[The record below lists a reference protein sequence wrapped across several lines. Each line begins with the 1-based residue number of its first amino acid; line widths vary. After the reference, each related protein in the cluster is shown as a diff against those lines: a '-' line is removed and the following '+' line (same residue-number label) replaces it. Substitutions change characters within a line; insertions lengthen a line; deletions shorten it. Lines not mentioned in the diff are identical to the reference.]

1 MLIRGKIIVANEK
14 NGKGEN
20 RMFKLLKYLKGYR
33 VQSVIAPLFKFLEA
47 SFELIVPIVMA
58 NIIDIGI
65 KNNDEGYIYK
75 MGLILVALGV
85 FGLAAA
91 LTAQFFAAKASVG
104 FGTALRRDFYKHLN
118 SLSHAEIDKIGTPTM
133 ITRITNDINQAQ
145 TGINMFLRL
154 FLRSPFIVIGS
165 IIMCLTISVKLTLI
179 FAVAA
184 PVIGLII
191 YLIMTNTIPKYKLIQ
206 GKLDKVSL
214 STRENL
220 SGVRVIRAFAR
231 QKNENDDFREET
243 DELMKAQVRVGK
255 ISALL
260 NPLTFVVVN
269 LAIVAILWFGGGYVD
284 TGAITQGELIA
295 LVNYMNQIL
304 LALIYL
310 ANLIIIIT
318 KASASAA
325 RINDIFDISS
335 SITDE
340 GNTEQRAVNGAAAV
354 EFRNV
359 SFSYHKDKP
368 AVENINLKVKQGE
381 TVGIIGGTGS
391 GKTTLVNLIP
401 RFYDVTEGEILIDG
415 NNVKD
420 YPLEQLRKKIG
431 IVPQRAVLFKG
442 TIRSNMQWGKSDASD
457 EEIWQALE
465 TAQAAEFVRKY
476 PEGLDYPVEQMG
488 RNFSGGQRQRLTI
501 ARAVIMKPDIL
512 ILDDS
517 ASALDFATDAA
528 LRAAL
533 ARDISHTS
541 VFIVSQ
547 RATGIKHADK
557 IVVIDDGRVEGI
569 GTHKELFKDCQ
580 IYREICLSQM
590 SEQEAQN
597 G

>member
-1 MLIRGKIIVANEK
+1 
-14 NGKGEN
+14 
-20 RMFKLLKYLKGYR
+20 MFKLIKYLKGYTA
-33 VQSVIAPLFKFLEA
+33 QSIIAPLFKFLEA
-47 SFELIVPIVMA
+47 SFELIVPVVMA
-58 NIIDIGI
+58 QIIDVGI
-65 KNNDEGYIYK
+65 KNQDKPYIYK
-75 MGLILVALGV
+75 MGFVLIILGIL
-85 FGLAAA
+85 GLAAA
-91 LTAQFFAAKASVG
+91 ITAQFFAAKASVG
-104 FGTALRRDFYKHLN
+104 FGTALRRDFYRHLN
-118 SLSHAEIDKIGTPTM
+118 SLSHAETDRLGAPTM

-145 TGINMFLRL
+145 TGVNMFLRL

-165 IIMCLTISVKLTLI
+165 IVMCLTISVKLTLI

-191 YLIMTNTIPKYKLIQ
+191 YLIMTSTIPRYKKIQ
-206 GKLDKVSL
+206 GRLDKVSL

-220 SGVRVIRAFAR
+220 SGVRVIRAFSK
-231 QKNENDDFREET
+231 QKSEKTDFENETEE
-243 DELMKAQVRVGK
+243 LLKAQVRVGR

-269 LAIVAILWFGGGYVD
+269 LAIAAILWFGGGSVD
-284 TGAITQGELIA
+284 VGGITQGELIA

-310 ANLIIIIT
+310 ANLIIILT
-318 KASASAA
+318 KAGASAA
-325 RINDIFDISS
+325 RINDVFAIKASV
-335 SITDE
+335 TDE
-340 GNTEQRAVNGAAAV
+340 GNAEQTAVTGAPAV

-359 SFSYHKDKP
+359 TFAYHKDKP
-368 AVENINLKVKQGE
+368 SLENMTFTACEGE

-401 RFYDVTEGEILIDG
+401 RFYDVSEGEVLVDG
-415 NNVKD
+415 VDVKK
-420 YPLEQLRKKIG
+420 YPFSQLRGKIG
-431 IVPQRAVLFKG
+431 IVPQRASLFKG
-442 TIRSNMQWGKSDASD
+442 TIRSNLLWGNKSAT
-457 EEIWQALE
+457 EEEMWQALE
-465 TAQAAEFVRKY
+465 TAQAAEFVKKI
-476 PEGLDYPVEQMG
+476 PEGLDAPVEQGG

-501 ARAVIMKPDIL
+501 ARAVIMKPHIL

-528 LRAAL
+528 LRKAL
-533 ARDISHTS
+533 ANDISKAA

-547 RATGIKHADK
+547 RAAGIKHADK
-557 IVVIDDGRVEGI
+557 IIVLDDGKPVGI
-569 GTHKELFKDCQ
+569 GTHQDLFNSCQ

>member
-1 MLIRGKIIVANEK
+1 
-14 NGKGEN
+14 
-20 RMFKLLKYLKGYR
+20 MFKLIKYLKGYR
-33 VQSVIAPLFKFLEA
+33 VQSVVAPLFKFLEA
-47 SFELIVPIVMA
+47 CFELIVPLVMA
-58 NIIDIGI
+58 NIIDIGV
-65 KNNDEGYIYK
+65 KNSDKGYIYK
-75 MGLILVALGV
+75 MGLVLIILGV
-85 FGLAAA
+85 LGLAAA
-91 LTAQFFAAKASVG
+91 ITAQYFAAKASVG
-104 FGTALRRDFYKHLN
+104 FGTALRRDFYRHLN
-118 SLSHAEIDKIGTPTM
+118 SLSHSEIDKIGTPTM

-165 IIMCLTISVKLTLI
+165 IVMCLTVSPRLTLI

-191 YLIMTNTIPKYKLIQ
+191 YLIMTNTIPKYKQIQ
-206 GKLDKVSL
+206 GKLDRVSL
-214 STRENL
+214 LTRENL
-220 SGVRVIRAFAR
+220 SGIRVIRAFAR
-231 QKNENDDFREET
+231 QKNENEDFKEET
-243 DELMKAQVRVGK
+243 EGLMKAQVRVGK

-260 NPLTFVVVN
+260 NPLTFAVVN

-310 ANLIIIIT
+310 ANLIIILT

-325 RINDIFDISS
+325 RINDMFNIKSS
-335 SITDE
+335 VTDE
-340 GNTEQRAVNGAAAV
+340 GNAEQTAVTGSPAV
-354 EFRNV
+354 EFKNV
-359 SFSYHKDKP
+359 TFGYHRDKP
-368 AVENINLKVKQGE
+368 AVENIGFSVKQGE

-401 RFYDVTEGEILIDG
+401 RFYDVTEGELLIDG

-442 TIRSNMQWGKSDASD
+442 TIRSNMKWGKSDATD

-476 PEGLDYPVEQMG
+476 PEGLDYPVEQGG

-501 ARAVIMKPDIL
+501 ARAVIMKPDIF

-528 LRAAL
+528 LRSAL
-533 ARDISHTS
+533 ARDIAHTS

-557 IVVIDDGRVEGI
+557 IIVLDDGKAVGI
-569 GTHKELFKDCQ
+569 GTHKELFQGCQ

>member
-1 MLIRGKIIVANEK
+1 
-14 NGKGEN
+14 
-20 RMFKLLKYLKGYR
+20 MFKLIKYLKGYR
-33 VQSVIAPLFKFLEA
+33 VQSIIAPLFKFLEA
-47 SFELIVPIVMA
+47 SFELIVPLVMA
-58 NIIDIGI
+58 SIIDVGV
-65 KNNDEGYIYK
+65 KNQDKGYIYK
-75 MGLILVALGV
+75 MGLVLVILGIL
-85 FGLAAA
+85 GLAAA
-91 LTAQFFAAKASVG
+91 ITAQYFAAKASVG

-118 SLSHAEIDKIGTPTM
+118 SLSHKEIDKIGTATM

-145 TGINMFLRL
+145 TGVNMFLRL

-165 IIMCLTISVKLTLI
+165 IVMCLTVSVKLTLI

-184 PVIGLII
+184 PIIGLII
-191 YLIMTNTIPKYKLIQ
+191 YLIMTKTIPKYKQIQ
-206 GKLDKVSL
+206 GNLDKVSL
-214 STRENL
+214 LTRENL
-220 SGVRVIRAFAR
+220 SGVRVIRAFSR

-243 DELMKAQVRVGK
+243 EELMKAQIRVGK

-284 TGAITQGELIA
+284 SGAITQGELIA

-310 ANLIIIIT
+310 ANLIIILT

-325 RINDIFDISS
+325 RINDIFGISS
-335 SITDE
+335 SIKDE
-340 GNTEQRAVNGAAAV
+340 GNTEQTAVYGAPAV
-354 EFRNV
+354 EFKNV
-359 SFSYHKDKP
+359 SFGYHKDKP
-368 AVENINLKVKQGE
+368 AIENISLSVKQGE

-391 GKTTLVNLIP
+391 GKTTFVNLIP
-401 RFYDVTEGEILIDG
+401 RFYDVTEGELLIDG
-415 NNVKD
+415 NNVKA
-420 YPLEQLRKKIG
+420 YPLEQLRGKIG
-431 IVPQRAVLFKG
+431 IVPQRAVLFRG
-442 TIRSNMQWGKSDASD
+442 TIRSNMKWGKADATD

-465 TAQAAEFVRKY
+465 TAQAAEFVRKN
-476 PEGLDYPVEQMG
+476 PEGLDYPVEQGG

-517 ASALDFATDAA
+517 SSALDFATDAA
-528 LRAAL
+528 LRSAL
-533 ARDISHTS
+533 ARDISNTS

-547 RATGIKHADK
+547 RATGIKHASK
-557 IVVIDDGRVEGI
+557 IIVLDDGKAVGI
-569 GTHKELFKDCQ
+569 GTHKELFDSCQ